1 MRVFSFGPLGPFR
14 PLGPLR
20 TISGRIA
27 LAFLVLLVTFGV
39 VSGYTI
45 LKLRQLGSDLQFVR
59 TAYLGVSLTVAQ
71 LSTMQ
76 RGMLDQL
83 ELGDRS
89 VQARAKVRYNRDHRA
104 QLLEDS
110 LTQLRELEAVPPDRR
125 PAVAAIERQLAG
137 ILAHY
142 RENEPLFE
150 IVFAPAAAADARAA
164 AADELS
170 KREHHLAVLINSF
183 FGALKTSTIAITV
196 NLEVVERQA
205 SLGAL
210 SLGAVGALLGVLVT
224 AWAVLTL
231 RPLRRLHDGVRSVAA
246 GNYRQRVAVSGGT
259 EVADLAREFNA
270 MAEAIHD
277 RELDLVRSE
286 RLAAVGKM
294 AAVITHEVRN
304 PLSSIGL
311 NAELLE
317 ETLAA
322 SGSKEAVGLCRSIV
336 KEVDRLTAI
345 TEEYLRFAR
354 LPRPRL
360 EREQLNSIVAGVV
373 AFQREDLASRGVR
386 VDARLDDSLPP
397 VDADEAQLRQ
407 ALMNLMRNAADAMR
421 GGGALTV
428 ATRRAVD
435 GAVEV
440 SVEDTGAGISSENL
454 SRIFEPFFS
463 TKEGGTGLGLALTQQ
478 IVNEHGGSIEVAS
491 RPGRGTTF
499 TLKLPAAA

>member
-1 MRVFSFGPLGPFR
+1 VRAS
-14 PLGPLR
+14 PLR

-45 LKLRQLGSDLQFVR
+45 LKLRQLGTDLQFVR
-59 TAYLGVSLTVAQ
+59 TAYLEVALAVAQ
-71 LSTMQ
+71 LNSLQ
-76 RGMLDQL
+76 RGMVDQL
-83 ELGDRS
+83 ELGDRERLS
-89 VQARAKVRYNRDHRA
+89 RPRVRYNHHMRVK
-104 QLLEDS
+104 LLEDTI
-110 LTQLRELEAVPPDRR
+110 LQLRELEVRPGRR
-125 PAVAAIERQLAG
+125 RSTQEIERQLAR
-137 ILAHY
+137 ILDKY
-142 RENEPLFE
+142 RVNEPLFE
-150 IVFAPAAAADARAA
+150 SAFGTQVAPDARAEIVE
-164 AADELS
+164 ELAR
-170 KREHHLAVLINSF
+170 RERHMSTEITTLFNY
-183 FGALKTSTIAITV
+183 LKASTIAITL
-196 NLEVVERQA
+196 NLEEVERQA
-205 SLGAL
+205 SVGAI
-210 SLGAVGALLGVLVT
+210 SLGGVGALLGVLVT
-224 AWAVLTL
+224 GWAVLTL

-246 GNYRQRVAVSGGT
+246 GNYRQRVAISGGT

-270 MAEAIHD
+270 MAAAIQD
-277 RELDLVRSE
+277 REQELVRSE

-354 LPRPRL
+354 MPRPRL

-373 AFQREDLASRGVR
+373 EFQREDLASRGVSIEA
-386 VDARLDDSLPP
+386 DLEEDLPA

-407 ALMNLMRNAADAMR
+407 ALLNLMRNAADAMR
-421 GGGALTV
+421 DGGALTL
-428 ATRRAVD
+428 ATRRAEE
-435 GAVEV
+435 GWVEV
-440 SVEDTGAGISSENL
+440 SVEDTGAGISSDDL
-454 SRIFEPFFS
+454 PKIFDPFFS
-463 TKEGGTGLGLALTQQ
+463 TKEGGTGLGLALTQH
-478 IVNEHGGSIEVAS
+478 IVAEHGGSIEVAS
-491 RPGRGTTF
+491 RPGRGTSF